1 MTIAAIDGDL
11 IAFKCAAA
19 NEVRSIKA
27 LHIPSGRSKVFKH
40 RTELKEIIG
49 DKFPYT
55 DFEITDIQ
63 EADQIAYALYSAKHM
78 IKNITEKCGADKY
91 EIYFSGK
98 DNFRDRLALPTRY
111 KGNREGLMRPLQLR
125 EVKEYLTEQHGAIT
139 VRMEADDMLSRRQWE
154 GLQGSEKII
163 GCSTD
168 KDSYGT
174 DGWIFNWDKMDKP
187 FLVQGVG
194 KLWEKDGKI
203 WGVGYKWKALQW
215 ICGDSIDGL
224 KPTYLAG
231 VKYGEKSAYKALKD
245 LETEEQVN
253 KVVHDIYLKWYPEN
267 KQFVDQCGIERD
279 LNYIQIAQVY
289 MDGIHMERWE
299 GDRLN
304 VEEMWRDYAS
314 S

>member
-1 MTIAAIDGDL
+1 MTIAVIDGDL

-40 RTELKEIIG
+40 RTELKELIA
-49 DKFPYT
+49 DKFPYD

-78 IKNITEKCGADKY
+78 IKSICEKCSADSY

-111 KGNREGLMRPLQLR
+111 KGNREGLIRPLQLR
-125 EVKEYLTEQHGAIT
+125 EVKEYLSEKHGAMT
-139 VRMEADDMLSRRQWE
+139 VLGEADDACSRRQWE
-154 GLQGSEKII
+154 GLQGGEKVV

-168 KDSYGT
+168 KDSYGC
-174 DGWIFNWDKMDKP
+174 DGWLLNWDKMDKP
-187 FLVQGVG
+187 FLIQGLG
-194 KLWEKDGKI
+194 KLWEKGGKI

-215 ICGDSIDGL
+215 LCGDAIDGL
-224 KPTYLAG
+224 KPTYLAK

-245 LETEEQVN
+245 LSSEEEVN

-267 KQFVDQCGIERD
+267 KQFVDQCRVERD
-279 LNYIQIAQVY
+279 LNYVQLAQVY

-304 VEEMWRDYAS
+304 VAEMWRDYA
-314 S
+314 